1 MEDKTILVQIAM
13 PPTLRAQLKRRA
25 VKNRRSLRGEALA
38 IIEEALSDGRRV
50 PAEKEAIH
58 A

>member
-1 MEDKTILVQIAM
+1 MEDKTVLVQIEM
-13 PPTLRAQLKRRA
+13 PEALRSRLKVRA

-38 IIEEALSDGRRV
+38 IIEEALSGGRRV

>member
-38 IIEEALSDGRRV
+38 IIEEALSNGRRV

>member
-1 MEDKTILVQIAM
+1 MSKTILVQIVM
-13 PPTLRAQLKRRA
+13 PVGLRDRLKMRA

-38 IIEEALSDGRRV
+38 IIEEALSDGRRI
-50 PAEKEAIH
+50 PADKEAIH

>member
-38 IIEEALSDGRRV
+38 IIEEALSDGRRI
-50 PAEKEAIH
+50 PADKEAIH

>member
-1 MEDKTILVQIAM
+1 MSKTILVQIVM
-13 PPTLRAQLKRRA
+13 PVGLRDRLKMRA

-50 PAEKEAIH
+50 PAEKEAVH

>member
-1 MEDKTILVQIAM
+1 MEDKKILVQIAM

-50 PAEKEAIH
+50 PAEKEAVH